1 MIKIL
6 RFRRCND
13 FYNTAIIKLTYC
25 ASLLLCLQ
33 ICNIVKSRFMRV
45 FFLFFVRFFKFL
57 PLWLDLYQECIL
69 YTKYCYVSFAFVK
82 LIA

>member
-13 FYNTAIIKLTYC
+13 FLQYRNNKIDILCFAFTVFTNMQYC
-25 ASLLLCLQ
+25 KIPFYAC
-33 ICNIVKSRFMRV
+33 